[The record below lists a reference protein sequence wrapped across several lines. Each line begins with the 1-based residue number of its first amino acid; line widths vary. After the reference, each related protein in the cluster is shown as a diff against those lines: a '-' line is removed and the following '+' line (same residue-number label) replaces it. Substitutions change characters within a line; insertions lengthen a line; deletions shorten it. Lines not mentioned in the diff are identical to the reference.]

1 MQYDISTK
9 SGWRT
14 LGFGSLLFLLAAG
27 LEAWGNETTHWAYV
41 KPVAPSLPTVE
52 RIDWACNPI
61 DHFVLAR
68 LEAADFQPSPPATA
82 AQRLRRVTL
91 DLIGLPPTPEQLE
104 AFLADPS
111 PEAYEQT
118 VDRLLNS
125 PRYGE
130 KWARHWLDLARY
142 SDSNGF
148 QADQLRDLW
157 AYRDW
162 VIRAMNAGMPFD
174 QFTVEQ
180 LAGDLL
186 PEATQEQLIATGFH
200 RTPTCNVEAGVDP
213 EENRTNQVIDRVNT
227 TATVWLG
234 TTLACAQCHDHKYD
248 PFTQKDYF
256 QLYAFF
262 NNTPMEVKQADG
274 VRYDFYGPKIELPL
288 APNDQTRRK
297 NLQQQC
303 QRRQE
308 AHKQALAAGQSKE
321 EIDKLQLEV
330 EKLRQQ
336 CADIGPPTTMVMVEM
351 EKPRTTHIFE
361 RGQFLNPGNTVKP
374 DVPTSLHAWS
384 EDVPLN
390 RLGLAQWLVDPRNPL
405 VARVTVN
412 RWWEEIFGRGLVRTT
427 EDFGTQG
434 GQPSHAALLD
444 WLASEFIHCHWSM
457 KSMHKLMV
465 MSATYQQSAQVSPE
479 LLSQDPENI
488 LLARGARFRLPA
500 ETIRD
505 NAMAISGLLSNQ
517 MGGPPVYP
525 PQPAGLWN
533 QAGRNEPKY
542 TVQTGEKRF
551 RRGIYV
557 IWRRAAPYPSF
568 VNFDAPD
575 RMRCVAQRSRTNTPL
590 QALTLLNDE
599 VYVECAKALAARVMA
614 QHPQGNLRQQIRYA
628 MQLCVARE
636 PTAMEEVTLEKVY
649 RQELLEFT
657 ANPQMANGLIGN
669 FQPPAA
675 LTMPQNKNEWAAW
688 FCIANILL
696 NLDETI
702 TKG

>member
-1 MQYDISTK
+1 MQYDNSTR

-14 LGFGSLLFLLAAG
+14 VWFGSLLFLLAAG
-27 LEAWGNETTHWAYV
+27 LEAWGNEPTHWAYV
-41 KPVAPSLPTVE
+41 KPTAPSLPTVE
-52 RIDWACNPI
+52 RIDWGCNPI

-68 LEAADFQPSPPATA
+68 VEAAGLQPSPPATA
-82 AQRLRRVTL
+82 AQRLRRMTF

-162 VIRAMNAGMPFD
+162 VIRAMNADMPFD
-174 QFTVEQ
+174 QFTIEQ

-262 NNTPMEVKQADG
+262 NNTPLEVKQADG

-288 APNDQTRRK
+288 APVDQTRRQH
-297 NLQQQC
+297 LQQQWE
-303 QRRQE
+303 RRQE
-308 AHKQALAAGQSKE
+308 AQKQALAVGKPQKE
-321 EIDKLQLEV
+321 TDQLQLQV
-330 EKLRQQ
+330 DKLRQQ
-336 CADIGPPTTMVMVEM
+336 CAAIVPPTTLVMVEM
-351 EKPRTTHIFE
+351 EKPRTTYIFE
-361 RGQFLNPGNTVKP
+361 RGLFLNPGIEVEPK
-374 DVPTSLHAWS
+374 VPTSLHAWP
-384 EDVPLN
+384 VGAPLN

-412 RWWEEIFGRGLVRTT
+412 RWWAEIFGRGLIRTT

-434 GQPSHAALLD
+434 ELPSHSALLD
-444 WLASEFIHCHWSM
+444 WLATEFVRCGWSM
-457 KSMHKLMV
+457 KSMHKLIV

-479 LLSQDPENI
+479 LLAQDPENI

-500 ETIRD
+500 EIIRD
-505 NAMAISGLLSNQ
+505 NALAICGLLSSQ

-525 PQPAGLWN
+525 PQPAGLWH
-533 QAGRNEPKY
+533 QAGRNEPEY
-542 TVQTGEKRF
+542 TVQTGENRC

-599 VYVECAKALAARVMA
+599 VYVECAKALAARVLA

-628 MQLCVARE
+628 MRLCVARE
-636 PTAMEEVTLEKVY
+636 PTAMEEATLEKVY
-649 RQELLEFT
+649 RQELQEFT

-675 LTMPQNKNEWAAW
+675 LTTPQDKNEWAAW